1 MAIIV
6 QTLPKMNAQKYYTV
20 VTPDYQPFSDE
31 TLALCAENA
40 YKSFTAAYPSGYT
53 AVTIMITYAITS
65 SFKSAPGI
73 CDVSL
78 SSEAQAR
85 FP

>member
-31 TLALCAENA
+31 TLALCAKNA
-40 YKSFTAAYPSGYT
+40 YKSHHRCIPFSEYT
-53 AVTIMITYAITS
+53 AVTIMITY
-65 SFKSAPGI
+65 GRWR
-73 CDVSL
+73 VL
-78 SSEAQAR
+78 LL
-85 FP
+85 